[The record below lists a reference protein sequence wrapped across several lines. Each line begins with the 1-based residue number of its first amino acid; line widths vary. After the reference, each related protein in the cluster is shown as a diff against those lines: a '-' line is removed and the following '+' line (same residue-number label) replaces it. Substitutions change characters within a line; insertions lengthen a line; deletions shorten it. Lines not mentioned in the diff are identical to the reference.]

1 VPLLR
6 EPLRAAVCRGTN
18 GSLVGTPV
26 QIDAQLLGLADRLRF
41 VSSLADVLRVDVM
54 SVRLLEVSRRNTH
67 HSPSGHVSTNAC
79 LDPDRRLA
87 CDSLAGVGVCGQRA
101 GELFAQY

>member
-1 VPLLR
+1 
-6 EPLRAAVCRGTN
+6 
-18 GSLVGTPV
+18 V

-101 GELFAQY
+101 GVLCAQC